1 MARRAVVDSAIFSRR
16 LLRGAHVLDRPL
28 PACPHDGGL
37 NPFCSSQSF
46 SWRTLD
52 VGYPVETAKLDYS
65 TSFKL
70 LSPYMLW
77 NF

>member
-28 PACPHDGGL
+28 PPCAHDGE
-37 NPFCSSQSF
+37 NPFCSSQAF